1 MLSAEQIAQFKVEGA
16 VHLRGLIPR
25 DVRAAW
31 REQLWRA
38 CAQDGV
44 DLDGDP
50 KAWPVGRYAPQGGW
64 PELVPN
70 VYDLPEIINIVDQL
84 GAGAFAPSFPAGLPP
99 TPQVPMV
106 RVILPSAPDTQWA
119 APRDGH
125 LDG

>member
-1 MLSAEQIAQFKVEGA
+1 MLSASQIAEFKAEGA
-16 VHLRGLIPR
+16 LPLRELIPA
-25 DVRAAW
+25 DVRSAW

-38 CAQDGV
+38 CAEDGV

-50 KAWPVGRYAPQGGW
+50 KLWPAGRYAPAGGW

-70 VYDLPEIINIVDQL
+70 VYDLPEIQTIVNQL
-84 GAGAFAPSFPAGLPP
+84 GGGSLSPSFPAGQPP

-106 RVILPSAPDTQWA
+106 RVILPSEPGTKWA

>member
-1 MLSAEQIAQFKVEGA
+1 MLTREQIAEFKAEGA
-16 VHLRGLIPR
+16 VLLRGLIPP
-25 DVRAAW
+25 DVRSAW

-38 CAQDGV
+38 CDEGGV

-50 KAWPVGRYAPQGGW
+50 GSWPAGRYAPEGGW

-70 VYDLPEIINIVDQL
+70 VYDLSVVQAVVTQL
-84 GAGAFAPSFPAGLPP
+84 GDGAFAPSFPAGQAP

-106 RVILPSAPDTQWA
+106 RVILPSEPGTKWAP
-119 APRDGH
+119 PRDGH